1 MREDEGVVVPG
12 VGAEKPVRSSAKY
25 GFLGW
30 GIVSSYWGWET
41 EPQIAG
47 AAERFET
54 WLQGLEVTACRSL
67 ELSPTLLCTS
77 VPRRLLRVSVRDDVI
92 DVA

>member
-1 MREDEGVVVPG
+1 MRVWLYQGLEVRIRYGVV
-12 VGAEKPVRSSAKY
+12 SAKY

-41 EPQIAG
+41 EPQIAR

-54 WLQGLEVTACRSL
+54 WLQGLEATACRSL
-67 ELSPTLLCTS
+67 ELSPTLRPSLNASCAC
-77 VPRRLLRVSVRDDVI
+77 RVRDDVI